1 MMIEYK
7 KELESLLEQI
17 ERGIESV
24 DLDKLRDKKSELEKE
39 MLKPGFWDNPDHAA
53 EVSTEVSHIEKNV
66 DGWEKVLEDCK
77 YLLELVEELDFEK
90 PSSDE
95 HVEFEEFYNKVFK
108 DFKKLNI
115 ENFLSGKFDK
125 KNVILSVIC
134 GMGGD
139 DAQDF
144 TGMLARM
151 YMKYAEKQGFKVEL
165 IEENPTDSGMKNV
178 SMKIKGPFAYGFLKY
193 EHGLHRLVRLSPF
206 NSGNTRETSFAMVDV
221 LPELVLSDH
230 VEIDESDLRVDTFR
244 ASGAGGQ
251 HVNTTDSAVRI
262 THVLTG
268 IVASSQTERSQ
279 HQNKENAMSMLQSK
293 LVKLMHDRNMETVD
307 GLRGDKNDMSVGHQ
321 IRSYVLH
328 PYKMVKDHRT
338 DYSESNPDSV
348 FEGNIHGFIE
358 AEVEGGV

>member
-1 MMIEYK
+1 MVEYK

-24 DLDKLRDKKSELEKE
+24 DLDKLKNEKDKLSKQMLE
-39 MLKPGFWDNPDHAA
+39 PSFWDNPEDAA
-53 EVSTEVSHIEKNV
+53 EVSTEVAHLEKNIE
-66 DGWEKVLEDCK
+66 GWEKVLEDCK

-90 PSSDE
+90 PSSEE
-95 HVEFEEFYNKVFK
+95 HEEFENYYAKVFK

-115 ENFLSGKFDK
+115 ANFLSGKFDK
-125 KNVILSVIC
+125 KNAVLSVIC

-144 TGMLARM
+144 TAMLGRM
-151 YMKYAEKQGFKVEL
+151 YVKYAESEGYKVEIL
-165 IEENPTDSGMKNV
+165 EENKTDSGLKNI
-178 SMKIKGPFAYGFLKY
+178 SMKISGPFAFGFLKY

-221 LPELVLSDH
+221 LPELHLSDH

-262 THVLTG
+262 THIPTG
-268 IVASSQTERSQ
+268 VVASSQTERSQ
-279 HQNKENAMSMLQSK
+279 HQNKENAMSLLQSK
-293 LVKLMHDRNMETVD
+293 LVTMMHDKNMETLE
-307 GLRGDKNDMSVGHQ
+307 GLRGDKNDMSFGHQ

-338 DYSESNPDSV
+338 DYSESNPEAV
-348 FEGNIHGFIE
+348 FEGKLQGFIE

>member
-1 MMIEYK
+1 MIEYK
-7 KELESLLEQI
+7 KELEALKDQI
-17 ERGIESV
+17 VRGIETV
-24 DLDKLRDKKSELEKE
+24 DLPALRARKVGLEKE
-39 MLKPGFWDNPDHAA
+39 MMEPGFWDNPDNAA
-53 EVSTEVSHIEKNV
+53 EISAEAAHIDKNV
-66 DGWEKVLEDCK
+66 DGWEKVLEDCE
-77 YLLELVEELDFEK
+77 YLLELVDELDFEK
-90 PSSDE
+90 PNAE
-95 HVEFEEFYNKVFK
+95 GHEEFEEYYQKVFK

-144 TGMLARM
+144 TAMLGRM
-151 YMKYAEKQGFKVEL
+151 YIKYAEMEDYKVEVL
-165 IEENPTDSGMKNV
+165 EENRTDSGLKNI
-178 SMKIKGPFAYGFLKY
+178 SMKIKGPFAFGFLKY

-206 NSGNTRETSFAMVDV
+206 NSGNTRETSFAMVDI
-221 LPELVLSDH
+221 LPELILSDH

-244 ASGAGGQ
+244 ASGSGGQ

-262 THVLTG
+262 THIPTG
-268 IVASSQTERSQ
+268 VVASSQTERSQ

-293 LVKLMHDRNMETVD
+293 LVKMMHDKNMETVD
-307 GLRGDKNDMSVGHQ
+307 GLRGDKNDMSFGHQ

-338 DYSESNPDSV
+338 DYSESNPEAV
-348 FEGNIHGFIE
+348 FEGKIQGFIE

>member
-1 MMIEYK
+1 MIEYK
-7 KELESLLEQI
+7 KELSALQEQI

-24 DLDKLRDKKSELEKE
+24 DIEKLKLEKSKLE
-39 MLKPGFWDNPDHAA
+39 KKMLEPSFWDNPESAA
-53 EVSTEVSHIEKNV
+53 EVSTEVAHLEKNIE
-66 DGWEKVLEDCK
+66 GWLKVLEDCK

-90 PSSDE
+90 PSSEE
-95 HVEFEEFYNKVFK
+95 HEEFENYYEKVFK

-115 ENFLSGKFDK
+115 ENFLSGRFDK
-125 KNVILSVIC
+125 KNVIMSVIC
-134 GMGGD
+134 GMGGE

-144 TGMLARM
+144 TAMLGRM
-151 YMKYAEKQGFKVEL
+151 YVKYAESEGYKVEIL
-165 IEENPTDSGMKNV
+165 EENKTDAGLKNIT
-178 SMKIKGPFAYGFLKY
+178 MKISGPFAFGFLKY

-221 LPELVLSDH
+221 LPELHLSDH

-262 THVLTG
+262 THIPTG
-268 IVASSQTERSQ
+268 VVASSQTERSQ

-293 LVKLMHDRNMETVD
+293 LVTMMHDKNMETLD
-307 GLRGDKNDMSVGHQ
+307 GLRGDKNDMSFGHQ

-338 DYSESNPDSV
+338 DYSESNPEAV
-348 FEGNIHGFIE
+348 FEGKLQGFIE

>member
-1 MMIEYK
+1 MIDYK
-7 KELESLLEQI
+7 KELEALKEQI
-17 ERGIESV
+17 DRGLDVV
-24 DLDKLRDKKSELEKE
+24 DLNEMEARKVGLEKE
-39 MLKPGFWDNPDHAA
+39 MLEEGFWDNPEHAA
-53 EVSTEVSHIEKNV
+53 HVSAEASHLGEKIE
-66 DGWEKVLEDCK
+66 GWKKVEEDCR
-77 YLLELVEELDFEK
+77 YLLDLVEELDFEK
-90 PSSDE
+90 PSSEE
-95 HVEFEEFYNKVFK
+95 HDEFEKFYNQVFR

-115 ENFLSGKFDK
+115 ETFLSGKFDK

-144 TGMLARM
+144 TAMLGRM
-151 YMKYAEKQGFKVEL
+151 YVKYAESQGYKVEVV
-165 IEENPTDSGMKNV
+165 EETPTDSGLKNI
-178 SMKIKGPFAYGFLKY
+178 SMKIKGPFAFGFLKY

-221 LPELVLSDH
+221 LPELLLSDH
-230 VEIDESDLRVDTFR
+230 VEIDEADLRIDTYR
-244 ASGAGGQ
+244 ASGSGGQ

-262 THVLTG
+262 THIPTG
-268 IVASSQTERSQ
+268 IVAASQSERSQ

-293 LVKLMHDRNMETVD
+293 LVKRMHEKNAEKLEDI
-307 GLRGDKNDMSVGHQ
+307 RGDKNDMSFGHQ

-338 DYSESNPDSV
+338 DYSESNPEAV
-348 FEGNIHGFIE
+348 FDGKLHGFIE